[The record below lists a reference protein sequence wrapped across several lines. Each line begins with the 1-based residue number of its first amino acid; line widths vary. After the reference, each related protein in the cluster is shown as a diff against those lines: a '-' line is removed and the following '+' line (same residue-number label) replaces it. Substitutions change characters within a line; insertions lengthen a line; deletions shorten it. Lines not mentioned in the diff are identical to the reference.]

1 MQPRRSQDGAP
12 RMPERAQEDTKRARR
27 RPRSAPRAL
36 RAVGQQRMQEWKA
49 MQQQMAMLAQELRR
63 RRQEEEAMAEK
74 EALTEIHRWRLLLC
88 RTMSFLPSD

>member
-1 MQPRRSQDGAP
+1 
-12 RMPERAQEDTKRARR
+12 
-27 RPRSAPRAL
+27 
-36 RAVGQQRMQEWKA
+36 MQEWKA

-88 RTMSFLPSD
+88 GTMSFLPSD